1 MRRGSRI
8 KNHLIFLLVLFS
20 ATVISVV
27 VGTLYFQLKSTIK
40 YYNGELIN
48 SSSDIMLSMMKTN
61 KEEGEKIIL
70 SSNSE
75 VVGMT
80 KERLNGF
87 ILSSLEQQNSMFLK
101 MFSGFLS
108 KTMENYESKIQN
120 TAVAPALY
128 RKKDESAKKILSDI
142 IARDKAIRG
151 FAVYTE
157 TVDLAYNVGNIDEK
171 YSYKEMVKQLKS
183 GNIYMSPI
191 DSENFY
197 YIGTSILNEERVIKG
212 YLVMKLSM
220 EEIAGKIF
228 EETQI
233 KDGVI
238 YLADGNGNIIK
249 HKNPK
254 FEGTSIGKERLPELE
269 GYKQSITGNK
279 IFGVYQSKYRDF
291 KYYAVVQTTMS
302 DTFRYID
309 DIKTSADETIKRSFN
324 EFGEKLKAQMGKS
337 FSITKAISGDK
348 LEKMTSEFIKSIIIV
363 VVVGIIISIII
374 GVIIANKITEPV
386 KELSFAAK
394 KIGEGNLDY
403 KINPKLF
410 KRRDELGELAAQ
422 FAEMKDKLKSDI
434 DKITALERKKANAD
448 RLSTMGQMV
457 SGIVHEIKNPLTS
470 ISGFA
475 QVIEEAVEDPMI
487 KKHTRTIIEETERLN
502 KLARDLL
509 GYAKVQ
515 KLELERIRVKALVE
529 NVYEKLGP
537 KLKSKMVTPKM
548 EIPETL
554 PPIYG
559 DKDRLTQVFI
569 NLISNSVEAMKQSG
583 GTVEVKAERDGDKL
597 IIRCIDNGSGIPKEM
612 KEKLFM
618 PFVSGKKGGT
628 GLGLALVKKIIED
641 HDGDI
646 VLGDNDRGT
655 EFIIKLPLKP
665 ENKE

>member
-8 KNHLIFLLVLFS
+8 KNHLIFLLVLFA

-142 IARDKAIRG
+142 IARDKAIKG

-238 YLADGNGNIIK
+238 
-249 HKNPK
+249 
-254 FEGTSIGKERLPELE
+254 
-269 GYKQSITGNK
+269 
-279 IFGVYQSKYRDF
+279 
-291 KYYAVVQTTMS
+291 
-302 DTFRYID
+302 
-309 DIKTSADETIKRSFN
+309 
-324 EFGEKLKAQMGKS
+324 
-337 FSITKAISGDK
+337 
-348 LEKMTSEFIKSIIIV
+348 
-363 VVVGIIISIII
+363 
-374 GVIIANKITEPV
+374 
-386 KELSFAAK
+386 
-394 KIGEGNLDY
+394 
-403 KINPKLF
+403 
-410 KRRDELGELAAQ
+410 
-422 FAEMKDKLKSDI
+422 
-434 DKITALERKKANAD
+434 
-448 RLSTMGQMV
+448 
-457 SGIVHEIKNPLTS
+457 
-470 ISGFA
+470 
-475 QVIEEAVEDPMI
+475 
-487 KKHTRTIIEETERLN
+487 
-502 KLARDLL
+502 
-509 GYAKVQ
+509 
-515 KLELERIRVKALVE
+515 
-529 NVYEKLGP
+529 
-537 KLKSKMVTPKM
+537 
-548 EIPETL
+548 
-554 PPIYG
+554 
-559 DKDRLTQVFI
+559 
-569 NLISNSVEAMKQSG
+569 
-583 GTVEVKAERDGDKL
+583 
-597 IIRCIDNGSGIPKEM
+597 
-612 KEKLFM
+612 
-618 PFVSGKKGGT
+618 
-628 GLGLALVKKIIED
+628 
-641 HDGDI
+641 
-646 VLGDNDRGT
+646 
-655 EFIIKLPLKP
+655 
-665 ENKE
+665 

>member
-8 KNHLIFLLVLFS
+8 KNNLILLLILFS

-40 YYNGELIN
+40 YYNGELVN
-48 SSSDIMLSMMKTN
+48 SSSDIMLEMMKTN

-70 SSNSE
+70 SSNNE
-75 VVGMT
+75 VVGKT
-80 KERLNGF
+80 KGRLNDF
-87 ILSSLEQQNSMFLK
+87 ILNSLELQNSMFLK
-101 MFSGFLS
+101 MFTGLFA
-108 KTMENYESKIQN
+108 KTMENYEAKLQN
-120 TAVAPALY
+120 TAMAPVLY
-128 RKKDESAKKILSDI
+128 LKKEESAKKILNDI
-142 IARDKAIRG
+142 IARDKAVKG

-157 TVDLAYNVGNIDEK
+157 TVDLAYEVGVISEN
-171 YSYKEMVKQLKS
+171 YSYKEMAKQLKA
-183 GNIYMSPI
+183 GNIYMSEL

-197 YIGTSILNEERVIKG
+197 YIGTHILNEERAVKG
-212 YLVMKLSM
+212 YLVMKISM
-220 EEIAGKIF
+220 ENIAGKIF

-238 YLADGNGNIIK
+238 YLADGSGKIIK

-254 FEGTSIGKERLPELE
+254 FEGKFIEKDKTPELN
-269 GYKQSITGNK
+269 GYKQSVNGNK
-279 IFGVYQSKYRDF
+279 IYGVYQSSYKNF

-309 DIKTSADETIKRSFN
+309 DIKMSADETIKRSFS

-337 FSITKAISGDK
+337 FSITKAMSGDK
-348 LEKMTSEFIKSIIIV
+348 LDKMTNEFIKSIIIV
-363 VVVGIIISIII
+363 AVVGIIISIII
-374 GVIIANKITEPV
+374 GIIIANKITEPV

-394 KIGEGNLDY
+394 KIGEGNLEY

-422 FAEMKDKLKSDI
+422 FADMKDKLKGDI
-434 DKITALERKKANAD
+434 DKITVLERKKANAE

-487 KKHTRTIIEETERLN
+487 KKHTRTIMEETERLN

-509 GYAKVQ
+509 GYAKIQ
-515 KLELERIRVKALVE
+515 KLELERIRVKSLIE

-537 KLKSKMVTPKM
+537 KLKSKLVNPKM
-548 EIPETL
+548 DIPETL
-554 PPIYG
+554 PPLYG

-569 NLISNSVEAMKQSG
+569 NLVSNSVEAMRQSG
-583 GTVEVKAERDGDKL
+583 GTVEIKAERDGEKV
-597 IIRCIDNGSGIPKEM
+597 IIICSDNGSGIPKEM

-641 HDGDI
+641 HDGEI
-646 VLGDNDRGT
+646 VLGEKEMGT